1 MTNRHHPPAIPLELA
16 KELSL
21 AAVAAADKDDHPLAP
36 VLHQQPPPK
45 DVAEAV
51 VDISLDEQVYALRMG
66 GYTPSEIAHNLT
78 KALNR
83 RVTIQEVD
91 VMIDRVADE
100 NRSRTSAQVA
110 NTFQL
115 DLDRLERA
123 IKAIWPAVC
132 DGNLQAIDRFE
143 KLQRR
148 RSEMLGLDAPDVRAT
163 VHLGNMH
170 GGLDYTALSTEELKT
185 LKALQ
190 NKATTANA
198 QKVVNARLE
207 PALTSGNRS

>member
-1 MTNRHHPPAIPLELA
+1 MTNRYHPPAIPLELA
-16 KELSL
+16 EELSK
-21 AAVAAADKDDHPLAP
+21 AATAAADGNDHPLSAIQAY
-36 VLHQQPPPK
+36 QQPPK
-45 DVAEAV
+45 DVSEAV

-78 KALNR
+78 KALKK

-91 VMIDRVADE
+91 QMIDRVADE

-163 VHLGNMH
+163 VNLGTMPNGM
-170 GGLDYTALSTEELKT
+170 DYSSLSTDELKV

-190 NKATTANA
+190 NKASTANA
-198 QKVVNARLE
+198 QKVVNARLQ
-207 PALTSGNRS
+207 PTKSFND

>member
-1 MTNRHHPPAIPLELA
+1 MTNRHHPPAVPLELA
-16 KELSL
+16 TELSK
-21 AAVAAADKDDHPLAP
+21 AAVAAADGDEHPLSAIEAY
-36 VLHQQPPPK
+36 QEPPK
-45 DVAEAV
+45 DISEAV
-51 VDISLDEQVYALRMG
+51 VDISLEEQIYALRMG

-78 KALNR
+78 KALKR

-91 VMIDRVADE
+91 KMIDRVADE

-163 VHLGNMH
+163 VNLGNLH
-170 GGLDYTALSTEELKT
+170 GGIDYSVLSTEELKV

-190 NKATTANA
+190 NKASTANA
-198 QKVVNARLE
+198 QKVVNARLQPSKSFE
-207 PALTSGNRS
+207 D

>member
-1 MTNRHHPPAIPLELA
+1 MTNRYHPPAIPLELA
-16 KELSL
+16 EELSK
-21 AAVAAADKDDHPLAP
+21 AAVAAADDNEHPLSAIQAY
-36 VLHQQPPPK
+36 QQPPK
-45 DVAEAV
+45 DISEAV
-51 VDISLDEQVYALRMG
+51 VDISLEEQVYALRMG

-78 KALNR
+78 KSLKK

-91 VMIDRVADE
+91 SMIDRVADE

-163 VHLGNMH
+163 VNLGTMH
-170 GGLDYTALSTEELKT
+170 NGMDYSSLSTDELKV

-190 NKATTANA
+190 NKASTANA
-198 QKVVNARLE
+198 QKVVNARLQ
-207 PALTSGNRS
+207 PTKSFNY